1 VGEEGRRYVLITVIE
16 EAKEILRDY
25 ECPEGTV
32 LRLDSVNGHHRHD
45 EFCVRVGAGLPQ
57 DDDQIVEHRGKDL
70 LCIARHVSEELNGS
84 TVERV
89 ETLDGPAVGLKPRPL
104 PGHPPPTDSS

>member
-1 VGEEGRRYVLITVIE
+1 MITVTE

-25 ECPEGTV
+25 ECPQGTV

-57 DDDQIVEHRGKDL
+57 DDDQIVEHRGNDL
-70 LCIARHVSEELNGS
+70 LRIARDVSEEFNGS

-89 ETLDGPAVGLKPRPL
+89 ETLDGPAVGLKPPPL
-104 PGHPPPTDSS
+104 PGHPLPTDGS